1 MVRLIYSVLVLCCV
15 SVVLCQETHYETMED
30 GMQKISMQSPS
41 LTEEER
47 HSMHMPDTLQCD
59 ACRVIASQLMTRFN
73 TEHKKRKSVIAKR
86 GRLAESDVLDIIESI
101 CKDDNEVFDNVGV
114 KAING
119 QTHLSGPGL
128 ETENFPGMM
137 QGGGKWPGRLKEMCS
152 MYTGDIGEEEIYKA
166 FLKRINLEDFLCWGI
181 DEMAYCNTVK
191 KQMKLNKKGKNEL

>member
-1 MVRLIYSVLVLCCV
+1 MVGIMRSVLVLCCV
-15 SVVLCQETHYETMED
+15 SAVLCQQPRYETLKD
-30 GMQKISMQSPS
+30 GRQKITLKSAN
-41 LTEEER
+41 LTEEEQL
-47 HSMHMPDTLQCD
+47 SQHMPGTLKCD
-59 ACRVIASQLMTRFN
+59 ACRIIAFQLMTRFN